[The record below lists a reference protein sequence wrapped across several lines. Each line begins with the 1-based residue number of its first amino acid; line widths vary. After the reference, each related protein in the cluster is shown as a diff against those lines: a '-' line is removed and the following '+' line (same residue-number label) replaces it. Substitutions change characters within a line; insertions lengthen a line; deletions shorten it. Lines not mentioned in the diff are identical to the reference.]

1 MRHLAAATCK
11 LNLFTTPLRRKNC
24 PIMAP
29 AAPSQGTH
37 FPQAPLT
44 DLAAISFAELT
55 STDQSRSDLEVARL
69 LKVCQTC
76 GFFYL
81 KEHAVSPSLIR
92 RVIDSS
98 RNFFHLANDT
108 KEEFGQHMH
117 LVQPATCRGYVAT
130 ENLNI
135 NSCDS
140 KQVFDLGIP
149 RDLIPGK
156 RFSGPNVL
164 PPDNI
169 APDFGKSLLDLQ
181 DDVMSRLV
189 PGLCRAFGLALGLGA
204 DFFDPYMKE
213 PTLIQRV
220 IYYPPKEGLAG
231 KHTDNG
237 LFTILIQETLES
249 RSLQVFTGGKWVPVE
264 AREDRFVVNI
274 GDIMQFWTS
283 GKFVSTPHMVRHNC
297 ESSERLSFPFFV
309 YPDIDSSFIPFNKEG
324 ESPEEIRVVDVMD
337 RNFSNIWV
345 DKTGA
350 GRARELD

>member
-1 MRHLAAATCK
+1 
-11 LNLFTTPLRRKNC
+11 
-24 PIMAP
+24 MAP
-29 AAPSQGTH
+29 STFSGGPIPTQSS
-37 FPQAPLT
+37 LT

-55 STDQSRSDLEVARL
+55 STDQSRSEAEVARL
-69 LKVCQTC
+69 LQVCETC

-81 KEHAVSPSLIR
+81 KDHAVSPSLVS
-92 RVIDSS
+92 RVIDAST
-98 RNFFHLANDT
+98 NFFHLPHET
-108 KEEFGQHMH
+108 KIEFGQHKH
-117 LVQPATCRGYVAT
+117 SVQPATCRGYVAT
-130 ENLNI
+130 ENLNV

-149 RDLIPGK
+149 RDLVPGK
-156 RFSGPNVL
+156 RFTGPNVV
-164 PPDNI
+164 PPDSI
-169 APDFGKSLLDLQ
+169 APDFAKSLLDLQ

-204 DFFDPYMKE
+204 EFFDPYMKE

-237 LFTILIQETLES
+237 LFTILIQQTLQN
-249 RSLQVFTGGKWVPVE
+249 RSLQVFTGGQWVPVE

-283 GKFVSTPHMVRHNC
+283 GRFVSTPHMVRHNC

-309 YPDIDSSFIPFNKEG
+309 YPDIDSAFIPFNKEG
-324 ESPEEIRVVDVMD
+324 ETQEEIRVVDVMD
-337 RNFSNIWV
+337 RNFTNIWV

-350 GRARELD
+350 GRARELI